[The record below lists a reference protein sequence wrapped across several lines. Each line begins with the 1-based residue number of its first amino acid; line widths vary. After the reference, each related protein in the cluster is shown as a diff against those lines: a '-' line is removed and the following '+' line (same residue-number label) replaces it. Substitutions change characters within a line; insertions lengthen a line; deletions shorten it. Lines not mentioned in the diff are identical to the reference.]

1 MEDRIN
7 QALLQLE
14 KDLQSINTAREQV
27 ESTVKASTELQKV
40 VGEYVSSVK
49 KLCIGLKSWED
60 DLSSRGAA
68 LSGEFERAVSQIN
81 ISCTAVITAFNS
93 SVEKT
98 INEFKSKSEGTIKE
112 FADQNA
118 ILTERVL
125 ELNKLRD
132 EIKTA
137 TAEIQSIKENLAQI
151 SKDLKESQDGQDAVL
166 NHIKQTVSEIPG
178 IINNNANSVIERIDS
193 LNHGLSADI
202 ASLQGKTDNLN
213 SELSSVKSLCHDI
226 KSATDRLNSNLQSS
240 KESLLSEMAR
250 SKEETLKSANINR
263 WLIVVGVIIL
273 SILQFVFK

>member
-1 MEDRIN
+1 M
-7 QALLQLE
+7 
-14 KDLQSINTAREQV
+14 
-27 ESTVKASTELQKV
+27 
-40 VGEYVSSVK
+40 
-49 KLCIGLKSWED
+49 
-60 DLSSRGAA
+60 
-68 LSGEFERAVSQIN
+68 
-81 ISCTAVITAFNS
+81 
-93 SVEKT
+93 EKT
-98 INEFKSKSEGTIKE
+98 INEFKSKSEGTIKD
-112 FADQNA
+112 FADQNS

-137 TAEIQSIKENLAQI
+137 TAEIQSVKESLAQI
-151 SKDLKESQDGQDAVL
+151 SKVLKESQDGQDAVL

-193 LNHGLSADI
+193 LNQGLSADI
-202 ASLQGKTDNLN
+202 ASLQGKADNQN

-263 WLIVVGVIIL
+263 WLIVAGVIIL
-273 SILQFVFK
+273 AILQFVFK

>member
-81 ISCTAVITAFNS
+81 TSCIAVVTTFNS

-98 INEFKSKSEGTIKE
+98 INEFKSKSEGTIKD
-112 FADQNA
+112 FADQNS

-137 TAEIQSIKENLAQI
+137 TAEIQSVKESLAQI

-193 LNHGLSADI
+193 LNQGLSADI
-202 ASLQGKTDNLN
+202 ASLQGKADNQN

-263 WLIVVGVIIL
+263 WLIVAGVIIL
-273 SILQFVFK
+273 AILQFVFK

>member
-81 ISCTAVITAFNS
+81 TSCTAVITTFNS

-98 INEFKSKSEGTIKE
+98 INEFKGKSEGTIKE
-112 FADQNA
+112 FADQNV

-132 EIKTA
+132 EIKIA
-137 TAEIQSIKENLAQI
+137 TAEIQSIKESLAQI

-178 IINNNANSVIERIDS
+178 IINNNTNRVIERIDS
-193 LNHGLSADI
+193 LNQGLSADI
-202 ASLQGKTDNLN
+202 ASLQGKADNLN
-213 SELSSVKSLCHDI
+213 SELSLVKSLCHDI

-273 SILQFVFK
+273 AILQFVFK

>member
-7 QALLQLE
+7 QALMQLE

-49 KLCIGLKSWED
+49 KLCIGLESWED

-81 ISCTAVITAFNS
+81 TSCTAVITNFNS

-137 TAEIQSIKENLAQI
+137 TAEIQSVKESLAQI

-178 IINNNANSVIERIDS
+178 IINNNANSVIERIES
-193 LNHGLSADI
+193 MNQGLSADI
-202 ASLQGKTDNLN
+202 ASLQGKADNLN
-213 SELSSVKSLCHDI
+213 SELSLVKSLCHDI

-240 KESLLSEMAR
+240 KESLLSEIVR

-273 SILQFVFK
+273 AILQFVFK

>member
-7 QALLQLE
+7 QALMQLE

-81 ISCTAVITAFNS
+81 TSCTAVITNFNS

-137 TAEIQSIKENLAQI
+137 TAEIQSIKESLAQI

-178 IINNNANSVIERIDS
+178 IINNNANSVIERIES
-193 LNHGLSADI
+193 MNQGLSADI
-202 ASLQGKTDNLN
+202 ASLQGKADNLN
-213 SELSSVKSLCHDI
+213 SELSLVKSLCHDI

-240 KESLLSEMAR
+240 KESLLSEIVR

-273 SILQFVFK
+273 AILQFVFK

>member
-68 LSGEFERAVSQIN
+68 LSEEFERAVSQIN
-81 ISCTAVITAFNS
+81 TSCTAVITTFNS
-93 SVEKT
+93 SVEKS
-98 INEFKSKSEGTIKE
+98 INEFKSKSESTIEK
-112 FADQNA
+112 FTSQNT
-118 ILTERVL
+118 ILTERVQ

-137 TAEIQSIKENLAQI
+137 TAEIQSIKEGLAQI

-166 NHIKQTVSEIPG
+166 NDIKQTVSEIPR
-178 IINNNANSVIERIDS
+178 IIGNNAQSIMERIES
-193 LNHGLSADI
+193 LNQGISADI
-202 ASLQGKTDNLN
+202 ASLQGKADILN
-213 SELSSVKSLCHDI
+213 SELLAVKSLCHDI
-226 KSATDRLNSNLQSS
+226 KSTTDRLNSNLQSS
-240 KESLLSEMAR
+240 KESLLSEIAR
-250 SKEETLKSANINR
+250 SKEETIKSISINR
-263 WLIVVGVIIL
+263 WLIIVALVILVIVHFL
-273 SILQFVFK
+273 LK